1 MSIFRISALSTALL
15 LSVSA
20 CSESSTSDAQQT
32 SGEETASGYLSEVS
46 FADGAGVRRGL
57 TEAPVTIVEYASITC
72 THCKDFHDEVM
83 AATVYDNYVATGQVK
98 FIFREFP
105 LNQIDVA
112 GFAVARCAGEDD
124 YFSVLHTFFDE
135 QDSVI
140 SAAQDGT
147 ILEKLKDVGALYGL
161 DGDDVDVCIEDS
173 DIRRQIA
180 ASIDAGQAD
189 SVNSTPS
196 IFINGVR
203 QETIESRSAE
213 GMANILDTLL
223 GEVPSEASADEA
235 AEAAAPAAIDETA
248 EN

>member
-1 MSIFRISALSTALL
+1 MSIFRTSALAATILISAT
-15 LSVSA
+15 A
-20 CSESSTSDAQQT
+20 CSEGGASDAQQT
-32 SGEETASGYLSEVS
+32 AGEEAAGGYLSNVS
-46 FADGAGVRRGL
+46 FDGDAGVQRGAAD
-57 TEAPVTIVEYASITC
+57 APITMVEYASITC

-83 AATVYDNYVATGQVK
+83 ASTVYDDYVATGKVK

-112 GFAVARCAGEDD
+112 GFAIARCAGEDD

-147 ILEKLKDVGALYGL
+147 ILDKLKDVGASYGL
-161 DGDDVDVCIEDS
+161 DESDVDACIEDS

-189 SVNSTPS
+189 GVNSTPS
-196 IFINGVR
+196 IFINGTR
-203 QETIESRSAE
+203 EETIESRSAE
-213 GMANILDTLL
+213 GMSNILDALL
-223 GEVPSEASADEA
+223 GNAPAEDSPEADETETPVSADET
-235 AEAAAPAAIDETA
+235 DG
-248 EN
+248 N